1 MKEADRLGLPLCNID
16 MIVANYTE
24 EGTTTRHHRES
35 LRERYR
41 VMAHHY
47 GQLSTF
53 FMHCWFAVLSVFR
66 R

>member
-1 MKEADRLGLPLCNID
+1 MV
-16 MIVANYTE
+16 VANYME

-47 GQLSTF
+47 GQVSTF
-53 FMHCWFAVLSVFR
+53 LMHGWFAVRNIISR
-66 R
+66 